1 MDKLQVVETFFRL
14 IDRPVPTVTDLRI
27 LYGSWNYGFFENRIR
42 TFCFKFFNNSVGVGA
57 RIAARHRGAGQLIND
72 RCTFCVKSGTPLPAR
87 EDFRHIFF
95 DCPSINRVVLQITEE
110 LFPRT
115 DDVNVKRQMYMAGIV
130 QNASAT
136 ESLLYKLTSIILNFN
151 MWECKLRKKIPGI
164 ATVRNDLFYMLN
176 NILVNNGKLFTL
188 AINCNIPVC
197 RLWRAGEH
205 GRS

>member
-1 MDKLQVVETFFRL
+1 M
-14 IDRPVPTVTDLRI
+14 
-27 LYGSWNYGFFENRIR
+27 
-42 TFCFKFFNNSVGVGA
+42 
-57 RIAARHRGAGQLIND
+57 
-72 RCTFCVKSGTPLPAR
+72 
-87 EDFRHIFF
+87 
-95 DCPSINRVVLQITEE
+95 LQITEE

-130 QNASAT
+130 QNASGT

-164 ATVRNDLFYMLN
+164 ATVRNDLFYILN
-176 NILVNNGKLFTL
+176 KILANNGKLFTL

-205 GRS
+205 GRG